1 MSSPDLTVALVSGRN
16 RRVTLD
22 LKEFLVAFYLYLRKR
37 LYWFLIHFEEGKDW
51 LVGNLYQKRG
61 RYTRPFEHFGLASL
75 VVLAILIAPVIA
87 SSYPGFG
94 EGDWQ
99 EGSEA
104 QVLGVTDLGE
114 LATTTEISDK
124 PRAEVLDYQV
134 QPGDTVSQIAEK
146 FNISTDTIRWA
157 NDLKSIEAIKP
168 GQILKILP
176 VTGISHKVQRGE
188 TVYSVAKKY
197 SANSQAIVDW
207 PFNTFVNDEEFTLA
221 VGQILII
228 PDGIMPKQT
237 PWSPTYI
244 AQKTPDAGTVT
255 ASGVFVWPASGT
267 ISQGYRWYHQ
277 AIDIANKASP
287 AILAADSG
295 QVVVAGWP
303 DGRGYGNRVVIDH
316 GNGFST
322 LYAHLS
328 QVYVKPGQTVNRGDA
343 IGQMGCTGRCTG
355 THLHFEIRIGGGLV
369 NPLGYLK

>member
-1 MSSPDLTVALVSGRN
+1 MKGSFFQEIR
-16 RRVTLD
+16 
-22 LKEFLVAFYLYLRKR
+22 EFTTAFYLYLSQRV
-37 LYWFLIHFEEGKDW
+37 YWFLTHFEEGKDW

-75 VVLAILIAPVIA
+75 VVLGILMAPLIV
-87 SSYPGFG
+87 SSYPEMTSGS
-94 EGDWQ
+94 WQ

-104 QVLGVTDLGE
+104 QVLGVADLGNLE
-114 LATTTEISDK
+114 TTTEISDK
-124 PRAEVLDYQV
+124 PRSEVLDYEV

-146 FNISTDTIRWA
+146 FGIATDTIRWA
-157 NDLKSIEAIKP
+157 NNLTSIEAIKP

-197 SANSQAIVDW
+197 NANTQAIVDW

-221 VGQILII
+221 VGQVLIV
-228 PDGIMPKQT
+228 PDGVMPKQT

-267 ISQGYRWYHQ
+267 ISQGYRWYHPG
-277 AIDIANKASP
+277 IDIANKDAP
-287 AILAADSG
+287 ATLAADAG
-295 QVVVAGWP
+295 TVVLAGWP
-303 DGRGYGNRVVIDH
+303 DGRGYGNRVMIDH
-316 GNGFST
+316 GNGFTT

-328 QVYVKPGQTVNRGDA
+328 KIYVTAGQTVNRGDS
-343 IGQMGCTGRCTG
+343 IGVMGCTGRCTG
-355 THLHFEIRIGGGLV
+355 THLHFEIREGGGLV
-369 NPLGYLK
+369 NPLNYLK